1 MQNKVMLGS
10 IVTIIDK
17 ELEEEISYRII
28 SGNKEY
34 ENDLSA
40 DSALGKAL
48 IGRTLHDI
56 AIVKADEEYEVEIIA
71 IDNSNIKINSKSVPL
86 LVKGSN
92 QGQTNK
98 LTRNLNKGY
107 GTRAQDIY
115 DECCKKFGWDY
126 SKRYLFGML
135 QILYAEE
142 ATPEKYS
149 PWFLP
154 HNNWTETKGGNW
166 FNKIQGDII
175 EEMWTKIDNRF
186 YNDNTLRV
194 TFVKNKSKE
203 YIFLG
208 IYKPIKNEMVT
219 LKTSIVKDGKII
231 KDMGE
236 KVGIKTY
243 QLVCDSYPQ

>member
-1 MQNKVMLGS
+1 MALLVCINS
-10 IVTIIDK
+10 IVTIFDLD
-17 ELEEEISYRII
+17 LEEEITYSIVA
-28 SGNKEY
+28 GNKGKDD
-34 ENDLSA
+34 DLSC

-48 IGRTLHDI
+48 LGKKQGEIVL
-56 AIVKADEEYEVEIIA
+56 VKAEEEYNVQILK
-71 IDNSNIKINSKSVPL
+71 IDNSNVVRGIGPTPPPQKGV
-86 LVKGSN
+86 LV
-92 QGQTNK
+92 
-98 LTRNLNKGY
+98 RNLHKGY
-107 GTRAQDIY
+107 GTRAQEIY
-115 DECCKKFGWDY
+115 DDCCKKFGWDY

-208 IYKPIKNEMVT
+208 IYKPIKKEMVT
-219 LKTSIVKDGKII
+219 LQTSIVKDGKII
-231 KDMGE
+231 KDIGE

-243 QLVCDSYPQ
+243 QLVYNSYP